1 MGVIIRQTIKGT
13 IINYIG
19 VFIGFITT
27 FFVITHLLTT
37 EEIGLTRVLVDAG
50 VLLAGLAQMG
60 TGSSI
65 IRYFPYFQNAEKK
78 HHGFFFWTLIIP
90 IIGFSIIT
98 LLSLLLKPQ
107 ICSIFGEKSPLF
119 VEYYYL
125 LAPLSFFLLYLAV
138 FETNSNV
145 LMKIAFPKLVRE
157 VIIRLLTLVTYI
169 LYGYDLIT
177 FQQFIYAF
185 CGVYGVA
192 ALINIIYLVTRENVS
207 FKPQFDKI
215 DPFVKKDVGH
225 YSLFIIT
232 TTLITA
238 ITPGLNTFFISA
250 RLGLIFTGIF
260 AIANYITAFIEIPYR
275 SLGAIT
281 QPQIAKT
288 IKDKEFKKTSFLCQQ
303 VALHQLLIG
312 GMILWL
318 IWINI
323 DLIYEIMPNGSSFAS
338 GKYVVLIL
346 GISKL
351 ISSSYNV
358 STTVL
363 GFSKYYYYSLLFTFV
378 LTFSAIV
385 LNNKLI
391 PIWGINGAASASLI
405 STCIFVFPLI
415 LFNQYKLKT
424 SFFNSKQFIALLI
437 LIGLF
442 LLNWIWELSIRSII
456 ALLPFKTFYLSLL
469 NGVLKSIILGLFAII
484 FVFKIQLSEEINKII
499 TYILSFFTRKAQ

>member
-192 ALINIIYLVTRENVS
+192 ALINIIYLVTREMFLS
-207 FKPQFDKI
+207 
-215 DPFVKKDVGH
+215 
-225 YSLFIIT
+225 SLN
-232 TTLITA
+232 LI
-238 ITPGLNTFFISA
+238 
-250 RLGLIFTGIF
+250 
-260 AIANYITAFIEIPYR
+260 
-275 SLGAIT
+275 
-281 QPQIAKT
+281 K
-288 IKDKEFKKTSFLCQQ
+288 
-303 VALHQLLIG
+303 
-312 GMILWL
+312 
-318 IWINI
+318 
-323 DLIYEIMPNGSSFAS
+323 
-338 GKYVVLIL
+338 LIL
-346 GISKL
+346 L
-351 ISSSYNV
+351 
-358 STTVL
+358 
-363 GFSKYYYYSLLFTFV
+363 
-378 LTFSAIV
+378 
-385 LNNKLI
+385 
-391 PIWGINGAASASLI
+391 
-405 STCIFVFPLI
+405 
-415 LFNQYKLKT
+415 
-424 SFFNSKQFIALLI
+424 
-437 LIGLF
+437 
-442 LLNWIWELSIRSII
+442 
-456 ALLPFKTFYLSLL
+456 
-469 NGVLKSIILGLFAII
+469 
-484 FVFKIQLSEEINKII
+484 
-499 TYILSFFTRKAQ
+499 

>member
-1 MGVIIRQTIKGT
+1 M
-13 IINYIG
+13 
-19 VFIGFITT
+19 
-27 FFVITHLLTT
+27 
-37 EEIGLTRVLVDAG
+37 
-50 VLLAGLAQMG
+50 
-60 TGSSI
+60 
-65 IRYFPYFQNAEKK
+65 
-78 HHGFFFWTLIIP
+78 
-90 IIGFSIIT
+90 
-98 LLSLLLKPQ
+98 
-107 ICSIFGEKSPLF
+107 
-119 VEYYYL
+119 
-125 LAPLSFFLLYLAV
+125 
-138 FETNSNV
+138 
-145 LMKIAFPKLVRE
+145 
-157 VIIRLLTLVTYI
+157 
-169 LYGYDLIT
+169 
-177 FQQFIYAF
+177 
-185 CGVYGVA
+185 
-192 ALINIIYLVTRENVS
+192 
-207 FKPQFDKI
+207 
-215 DPFVKKDVGH
+215 GH

-424 SFFNSKQFIALLI
+424 TFFNSKQFIALLI

>member
-13 IINYIG
+13 IVNYVG
-19 VFIGFITT
+19 VIIGFFTT

-65 IRYFPYFQNAEKK
+65 IRYFPYFQDDEKK

-90 IIGFSIIT
+90 IVGFCLIT
-98 LLSLLLKPQ
+98 FLSFLFKPQ
-107 ICSIFGEKSPLF
+107 ICSIFGDKSPLF

-138 FETNSNV
+138 FETNANV
-145 LMKIAFPKLVRE
+145 LMRIAFPKFVRE
-157 VIIRLLTLVTYI
+157 VIIRVLTLGTYI
-169 LYGYDLIT
+169 LYGYDLIN
-177 FQQFIYAF
+177 FQQFLYIF
-185 CGVYGVA
+185 CAVYGVA
-192 ALINIIYLVTRENVS
+192 ALINIIYLVSIKNIS

-215 DPFVKKDVGH
+215 DPFVKKDVGP

-250 RLGLIFTGIF
+250 QLGLVYTGIF

-281 QPQIAKT
+281 QPEIAKT
-288 IKDKEFKKTSFLCQQ
+288 MKENDIQKTSFLCQE
-303 VALHQLLIG
+303 VALHQLLVG

-323 DLIYEIMPNGSSFAS
+323 DLIYEIMPNGSSFES

-346 GISKL
+346 GITKL
-351 ISSSYNV
+351 ISASYNI

-363 GFSKYYYYSLLFTFV
+363 GFSKYYYYSLLFTFI

-391 PIWGINGAASASLI
+391 PVMGINGAAFASLI

-424 SFFNSKQFIALLI
+424 SFFNSKQFFALLI

-442 LLNWIWELSIRSII
+442 LLDWGWELSIKSII
-456 ALLPFKTFYLSLL
+456 LLLPFKTLHLL
-469 NGVLKSIILGLFAII
+469 IINGVLKSVILGLIGLII
-484 FVFKIQLSEEINKII
+484 VFKIQLSEEVNKII
-499 TYILSFFTRKAQ
+499 THILSFFTRKSQ

>member
-13 IINYIG
+13 IINYFG

-65 IRYFPYFQNAEKK
+65 IRYFPYFQNDEKK
-78 HHGFFFWTLIIP
+78 HHGFFFWTLIVP
-90 IIGFSIIT
+90 LIGFSIIT
-98 LLSLLLKPQ
+98 LLSLILKPQ
-107 ICSIFGEKSPLF
+107 ICSFFGEKSPLF

-145 LMKIAFPKLVRE
+145 LMRIAFPKLVRE
-157 VIIRLLTLVTYI
+157 VIIRVLTLGTYV
-169 LYGYDLIT
+169 LYGYDIIN

-185 CGVYGVA
+185 CGVYGIA
-192 ALINIIYLVTRENVS
+192 ALINIIYLISRKNVS

-215 DPFVKKDVGH
+215 DPFVKKDVGP

-250 RLGLIFTGIF
+250 RLGLVFTGIF
-260 AIANYITAFIEIPYR
+260 AIANYITALIEIPYR
-275 SLGAIT
+275 SMGAIT

-288 IKDKEFKKTSFLCQQ
+288 MKEKDIEKMNFLCQG

-312 GMILWL
+312 GMLLWL

-323 DLIYEIMPNGSSFAS
+323 DLIYEIMPNGSRFVS

-346 GISKL
+346 GASKL

-363 GFSKYYYYSLLFTFV
+363 GFSKYYYYSLLFTFI

-424 SFFNSKQFIALLI
+424 SFFNFKQLIALLI
-437 LIGLF
+437 LISLF
-442 LLNWIWELSIRSII
+442 LLNWVWELSIKSII
-456 ALLPFKTFYLSLL
+456 SLLPFKTFYLSII
-469 NGVLKSIILGLFAII
+469 NGVLKSVILSLIGLIV
-484 FVFKIQLSEEINKII
+484 VFKIQLSEEINKII
-499 TYILSFFTRKAQ
+499 IHILSFFTRKSQ